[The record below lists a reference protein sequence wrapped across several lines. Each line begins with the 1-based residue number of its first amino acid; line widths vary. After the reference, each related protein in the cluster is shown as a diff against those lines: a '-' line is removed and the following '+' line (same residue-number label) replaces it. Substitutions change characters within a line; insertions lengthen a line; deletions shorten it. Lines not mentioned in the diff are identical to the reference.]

1 MMINPGGIS
10 FPFRFTDAGGVR
22 REEGIDKVQTNMIA
36 LAKTTVNERLIRK
49 QVGTIGYSKVLRN
62 LGDTAL
68 GAVKDLVRSAL
79 NRFES
84 RALIT
89 RVKVYKDDTSI
100 DGSVFL
106 DVDFIFRDTGKHQ
119 SLTTQLL

>member
-1 MMINPGGIS
+1 MINPAGIS

-22 REEGIDKVQTNMIA
+22 REEGVAKVKANMIA

-62 LGDTAL
+62 VGDPAL
-68 GAVKDLVRSAL
+68 GAIKDLVREAL

-84 RALIT
+84 RALI
-89 RVKVYKDDTSI
+89 VNLKVYRDDVTI
-100 DGSVFL
+100 DGKVFL
-106 DVDFIFRDTGKHQ
+106 DIGFIFRSTGKYE
-119 SLTTQLL
+119 LVTTQLV